1 MFGWVRHPGERFPVG
16 LLPLAVFLV
25 SSALLLSWWSG
36 IVAAQRRAEQEHF
49 EADAGRILT
58 KVAERLDAYD
68 EILRGTAGFLTAADP
83 VTREQFR
90 HYVEALQL
98 GKAYNGIQGVGF
110 AVAIPPDGLEGH
122 VRRVRAEGFPE
133 YQVRP
138 SGPRDLYTSIVYLE
152 PFSGRNLRAFGY
164 DMYSEAVRRDAM
176 ASARD
181 RGDAAT
187 SGKVTLLQ
195 ETDREVQPGFLI
207 YVPVYETGRHPVS
220 AEERRERL
228 VGWAY
233 SPLRTKD
240 LMEGIL
246 GDDPIAFRM
255 EVFDGQEA
263 IAEQLLFDTRPGEQG
278 PVHLAVARRIQVN
291 QRTWTIRFSAGAG
304 YFAVVRPRP
313 LALDLSFL
321 ALLVLLLTGLSAAA
335 VRSWRSGRRA
345 LDLSRSLA
353 ESEARWRATFESAP
367 VGIFTVDEHD
377 RFLLVNRRYCEIT
390 GYTLEELQ
398 TRTRIDVVHPDDRA
412 RDAEVA
418 RRVRSGEIE
427 VGTLERRGLRKDGT
441 VFWGEIT
448 LSREPGAPGD
458 RVHMIGV
465 LDDVTARHEAEDKFR
480 EIAER
485 SLAGIL
491 IVQDDRIAYANSVV
505 AEMAQVSAKDFVG
518 RSVDFARER
527 IHPDD
532 LPAVRTAAAS
542 AGAVVAGTVRPIT
555 YRVVIPGG
563 VRKLEQLARPI
574 QHLGRPA
581 MLIFLLDVTDRDR
594 TEEELRKAQRL
605 ESLGLVAG
613 GIAHDF
619 NNLLTAVFGQVEMA
633 RGQLAGGSLA
643 SAELDVAL
651 SAVSRARDLTR
662 QLLTFATGGA
672 PERRILD
679 VRRLLE
685 DAARLGL
692 GGSSVR
698 ARFEFDPALPTVEA
712 DEGQM
717 NQMLNNLL
725 VNARQAIA
733 GPGEI
738 VLGARRRVLGDG
750 EIPGLEAG
758 DFVEISVEDHGHGI
772 APEVLHKVFDPFF
785 TTRPSGTG
793 LGLATSYSIV
803 RRHGGHIGIDS
814 ETGAGTT
821 VTVLLPAARG
831 TLDAPPPPAEM
842 APVTRGLRAL
852 FMDDE
857 PMVLKVGVKH
867 GRRLGLE
874 VETAA
879 DGAEAIAK
887 FRRFREEGRPFDVVV
902 LDLTVIGGMGGA
914 QAIERLRAIDPGVVA
929 IACSGY
935 FDASVMSDPEGFGFS
950 GVLAKPYLAADL
962 ERVLVAVTSGKR

>member
-1 MFGWVRHPGERFPVG
+1 MPAAAPSRRWLRWTGFLPVVV
-16 LLPLAVFLV
+16 LLV
-25 SSALLLSWWSG
+25 SSALLLLWWSD
-36 IVAAQRRAEQEHF
+36 IVAAQRRVEQKHF
-49 EADAGRILT
+49 EADAGRVVT
-58 KVAERLDAYD
+58 KIVERLDAYD

-90 HYVEALQL
+90 AYVAALQI
-98 GKAYNGIQGVGF
+98 GKAYKGIQGVGF
-110 AVAIPPDGLEGH
+110 AVAIPPDRLEGH

-133 YQVRP
+133 YQVKP

-164 DMYSEAVRRDAM
+164 DMYSEAVRREAM

-195 ETDREVQPGFLI
+195 ETEREVQPGFLI
-207 YVPVYETGRHPVS
+207 YVPVYEKGRHPVS
-220 AEERRERL
+220 VEERRERL

-246 GDDPIAFRM
+246 GDDPIPFRM
-255 EVFDGQEA
+255 ELFDGREA
-263 IAEQLLFDTRPGEQG
+263 IAEQLLFDTRPGQPE
-278 PVHLAVARRIQVN
+278 PVLLAVARTLPVN
-291 QRTWTIRFSAGAG
+291 QRTWTVRFSAGAG
-304 YFAVVRPRP
+304 YEAAGRSRPVAV
-313 LALDLSFL
+313 DLSFL

-335 VRSWRSGRRA
+335 VGSWRSGRRA
-345 LDLSRSLA
+345 LDLSLSLA
-353 ESEARWRATFESAP
+353 KSEARWRATFERAP
-367 VGIFTVDEHD
+367 VGIFTVDDED
-377 RFLLVNRRYCEIT
+377 RFLFVNQRYCEIT
-390 GYTLEELQ
+390 GYTQEELR

-412 RDAEVA
+412 RDADVA
-418 RRVRSGEIE
+418 QRVRSREID

-448 LSREPGAPGD
+448 LSKEPGAPGD
-458 RVHMIGV
+458 RAHMIGV
-465 LDDVTARHEAEDKFR
+465 LDDVTARHEAEEKFR

-485 SLAGIL
+485 SLAGII
-491 IVQDDRIAYANSVV
+491 IVQDDKVAYANSVV
-505 AEMAQVSAKDFVG
+505 AEMANVSSKDFVG
-518 RSVDFARER
+518 RSVDFARKR

-532 LPAVRTAAAS
+532 LPAVRAAAAS
-542 AGAVVAGTVRPIT
+542 VGAVVAGTVRPIT
-555 YRVVIPGG
+555 YRVQIPGR
-563 VRKLEQLARPI
+563 VRMIEQLARPI

-581 MLIFLLDVTDRDR
+581 MLVFLLDVTERER

-619 NNLLTAVFGQVEMA
+619 NNLLTAVFGQVELA
-633 RGQLAGGSLA
+633 RGQVEPGGPAAG
-643 SAELDVAL
+643 ELEVAL

-672 PERRILD
+672 PERRILE

-685 DAARLGL
+685 DAAKLGL

-698 ARFEFDPALPTVEA
+698 ARFEFDPALPAVEA

-717 NQMLNNLL
+717 SQMLNNLL
-725 VNARQAIA
+725 VNARQATT
-733 GPGEI
+733 GPGEVVI
-738 VLGARRRVLGDG
+738 RARRRVVGDG

-758 DFVEISVEDHGHGI
+758 DFVEISVKDHGHGI
-772 APEVLHKVFDPFF
+772 APGVLHKVFDPFF

-814 ETGAGTT
+814 EIGEGTT
-821 VTVLLPAARG
+821 VTVVLPAARG
-831 TLDAPPPPAEM
+831 IPDAPAPPVSVAS
-842 APVTRGLRAL
+842 VIQGLRVL

-867 GRRLGLE
+867 GRKLGLE

-887 FRRFREEGRPFDVVV
+887 F
-902 LDLTVIGGMGGA
+902 
-914 QAIERLRAIDPGVVA
+914 
-929 IACSGY
+929 
-935 FDASVMSDPEGFGFS
+935 
-950 GVLAKPYLAADL
+950 
-962 ERVLVAVTSGKR
+962 

>member
-1 MFGWVRHPGERFPVG
+1 
-16 LLPLAVFLV
+16 
-25 SSALLLSWWSG
+25 
-36 IVAAQRRAEQEHF
+36 
-49 EADAGRILT
+49 
-58 KVAERLDAYD
+58 
-68 EILRGTAGFLTAADP
+68 
-83 VTREQFR
+83 
-90 HYVEALQL
+90 
-98 GKAYNGIQGVGF
+98 
-110 AVAIPPDGLEGH
+110 
-122 VRRVRAEGFPE
+122 
-133 YQVRP
+133 
-138 SGPRDLYTSIVYLE
+138 
-152 PFSGRNLRAFGY
+152 
-164 DMYSEAVRRDAM
+164 MYSEAVRREAM

-195 ETDREVQPGFLI
+195 ETEREVQPGFLI
-207 YVPVYETGRHPVS
+207 YVPVYEKGRHPVS
-220 AEERRERL
+220 VEERRERL

-246 GDDPIAFRM
+246 GDDPIPFRM
-255 EVFDGQEA
+255 ELFDGREA
-263 IAEQLLFDTRPGEQG
+263 IAEQLLFDTRPGQPE
-278 PVHLAVARRIQVN
+278 PALLAVARTLPVN
-291 QRTWTIRFSAGAG
+291 QRTWTVRLSAGAG
-304 YFAVVRPRP
+304 YEAAGRSRPVAV
-313 LALDLSFL
+313 DLSFL

-335 VRSWRSGRRA
+335 VGSWRSGRRA
-345 LDLSRSLA
+345 LDLSLSLA
-353 ESEARWRATFESAP
+353 KSEARWRATFERAP
-367 VGIFTVDEHD
+367 VGIFTVDDED
-377 RFLLVNRRYCEIT
+377 RFLFVNQRYCEIT
-390 GYTLEELQ
+390 GYTQEELR

-412 RDAEVA
+412 RDADVA
-418 RRVRSGEIE
+418 QRVRSREID

-448 LSREPGAPGD
+448 LSKEPGAPGD
-458 RVHMIGV
+458 RAHMIGV
-465 LDDVTARHEAEDKFR
+465 LDDVTARHEAEEKFR

-485 SLAGIL
+485 SLAGII
-491 IVQDDRIAYANSVV
+491 IVQDDKVAYANSVV
-505 AEMAQVSAKDFVG
+505 AEMANVSSKDFVG
-518 RSVDFARER
+518 RSVDFARKR

-532 LPAVRTAAAS
+532 LPAVRGAAAS
-542 AGAVVAGTVRPIT
+542 AGASVAGTLRPVT

-563 VRKLEQLARPI
+563 VRKIEQLARPI
-574 QHLGRPA
+574 RHLGRPA
-581 MLIFLLDVTDRDR
+581 MLIFLLDVTERER

-619 NNLLTAVFGQVEMA
+619 NNLLTAVFGQVELA
-633 RGQLAGGSLA
+633 RGHVEPGGPAAG
-643 SAELDVAL
+643 ELDVAL

-672 PERRILD
+672 PERRILE

-685 DAARLGL
+685 DAAKLGL

-698 ARFEFDPALPTVEA
+698 ARFEFDPALPAVEA

-717 NQMLNNLL
+717 SQMLNNLL
-725 VNARQAIA
+725 VNARQATT
-733 GPGEI
+733 GPGEVVI
-738 VLGARRRVLGDG
+738 RARRRVVGDG

-758 DFVEISVEDHGHGI
+758 DFVEISVKDHGHGI
-772 APEVLHKVFDPFF
+772 APGVLHKVFDPFF

-814 ETGAGTT
+814 EIGEGTT
-821 VTVLLPAARG
+821 VTVVLPAARG
-831 TLDAPPPPAEM
+831 IPDAPAPPVSVAS
-842 APVTRGLRAL
+842 VIQGLRVL

-867 GRRLGLE
+867 GRKLGLE

-914 QAIERLRAIDPGVVA
+914 QAIEHLKEIDPGVVA

-935 FDASVMSDPEGFGFS
+935 FDASVMSDPGGFGFS
-950 GVLAKPYLAADL
+950 GVLAKPYLTDDL